1 MPPCQGRRLS
11 LIHICYLAERAE
23 LPASMPEYL
32 EDAKAMELTDG
43 SRPMAFVTREE
54 AAVMARAAAKRE

>member
-1 MPPCQGRRLS
+1 MKNGKGTWTAIWPS
-11 LIHICYLAERAE
+11 ERSCRQYA
-23 LPASMPEYL
+23 EYL

-54 AAVMARAAAKRE
+54 AAVMARGGSP